1 MFKPKYVPAP
11 SFEDRLN
18 AAHAQAD
25 AAVSVVE
32 TIATDLELAA
42 ADKRAIVSDIDV
54 ETQRL
59 VALLDHLSVLRS
71 EAVEFEAKNLA
82 KADKIRS
89 LVSA

>member
-1 MFKPKYVPAP
+1 MFAKKPEP

-18 AAHAQAD
+18 SAHAQAD

-32 TIATDLELAA
+32 TIALDLEQAA
-42 ADKRAIVSDIDV
+42 TSKRELVIDIDG
-54 ETQRL
+54 ETARL

-71 EAVEFEAKNLA
+71 EALEFEAKNLA